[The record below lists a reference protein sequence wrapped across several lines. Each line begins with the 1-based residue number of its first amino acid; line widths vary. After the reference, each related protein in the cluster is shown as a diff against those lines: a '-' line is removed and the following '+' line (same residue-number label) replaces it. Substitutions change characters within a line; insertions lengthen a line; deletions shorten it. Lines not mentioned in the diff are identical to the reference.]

1 MFIDLCGLVLLPL
14 SVESDGTVDVVTC
27 PLTVDVEWVGPVAL
41 FILTDEFGI
50 AVNPDERLAIL
61 LGLVV
66 IEGDVHHT
74 GDGVLVSHVGT
85 VVLDNLQVR
94 LIGAFVILVGFV
106 LRQTEARL
114 THTRDEHQVRI
125 VAHGVTLQFLKTFDD
140 RLGHIEHG
148 VILASQTQHVGQVAG
163 RLGVDGEILGVGGTF
178 GLGDGCLPIELCHAQ
193 LVGAV
198 AGVTQPVVGFGLTQF
213 ANAVQTVCQCEQ
225 FLVISLLIGIHD
237 LPEGSCV
244 TLFRWFAFLAPRE
257 GKKRCSDEHQ
267 SEKMDSFHIFIHYSF
282 FILKTNSRFRRV
294 RGRTPVPRAGCSP
307 RSVSPS
313 TAGRGY
319 PPSDSRCDSLWV
331 WAIRRCAVRCC
342 RRYGR

>member
-66 IEGDVHHT
+66 IEGDVYHT

-85 VVLDNLQVR
+85 VVLDILQVR

-125 VAHGVTLQFLKTFDD
+125 VAHGVALQLLKTFDD

-148 VILASQTQHVGQVAG
+148 VILAS
-163 RLGVDGEILGVGGTF
+163 
-178 GLGDGCLPIELCHAQ
+178 
-193 LVGAV
+193 
-198 AGVTQPVVGFGLTQF
+198 
-213 ANAVQTVCQCEQ
+213 
-225 FLVISLLIGIHD
+225 
-237 LPEGSCV
+237 
-244 TLFRWFAFLAPRE
+244 
-257 GKKRCSDEHQ
+257 
-267 SEKMDSFHIFIHYSF
+267 
-282 FILKTNSRFRRV
+282 
-294 RGRTPVPRAGCSP
+294 
-307 RSVSPS
+307 
-313 TAGRGY
+313 
-319 PPSDSRCDSLWV
+319 
-331 WAIRRCAVRCC
+331 
-342 RRYGR
+342 

>member
-1 MFIDLCGLVLLPL
+1 MRHGVGHHRLLDMTGDMLFQLTLRVDGLRAFHLVEGSLQTLVFLHQTVGLATAVEGVEREESEDEGDGHQQVDGAQTDAVSLLVGQQGSLLTDGRQLIGILLAGLGDGGVEGFADLEGDGHRGVTTPSLHVGLELGQHHFLEVLDGVILATEQFVDALVVVSGLFPTASSSQVVDGADTAFGCRTVLGGEVVFIDLCGLVLLPL

-125 VAHGVTLQFLKTFDD
+125 VAHGVALEFLESLDD

-148 VILASQTQHVGQVAG
+148 VILAS
-163 RLGVDGEILGVGGTF
+163 
-178 GLGDGCLPIELCHAQ
+178 
-193 LVGAV
+193 
-198 AGVTQPVVGFGLTQF
+198 
-213 ANAVQTVCQCEQ
+213 
-225 FLVISLLIGIHD
+225 
-237 LPEGSCV
+237 
-244 TLFRWFAFLAPRE
+244 
-257 GKKRCSDEHQ
+257 
-267 SEKMDSFHIFIHYSF
+267 
-282 FILKTNSRFRRV
+282 
-294 RGRTPVPRAGCSP
+294 
-307 RSVSPS
+307 
-313 TAGRGY
+313 
-319 PPSDSRCDSLWV
+319 
-331 WAIRRCAVRCC
+331 
-342 RRYGR
+342 